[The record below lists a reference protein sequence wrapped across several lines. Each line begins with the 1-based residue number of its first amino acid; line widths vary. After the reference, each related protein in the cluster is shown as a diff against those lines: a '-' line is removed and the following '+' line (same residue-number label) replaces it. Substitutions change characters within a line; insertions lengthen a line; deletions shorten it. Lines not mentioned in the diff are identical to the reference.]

1 MAVAVVLVVI
11 VAIGLYVVLGKNGPV
26 DVTAYLVQRGTIQL
40 SSTAFAEGDS
50 IPMQYTCEADSL
62 VSPPLRV
69 LNAPADAKSLAVI
82 VDDPDV
88 PKQRVPTGVFTHWV
102 LFNIPATTTDI
113 AEGKA
118 AGIAGANGAGQA
130 AYAGPC
136 PPKEYLPSEHRYF
149 FTVYALD
156 SELGLSQGATKD
168 QVLSAMQG
176 HIIGQSHLMGRYQKT
191 K

>member
-11 VAIGLYVVLGKNGPV
+11 VAIGLYVVLGKNGPA
-26 DVTAYLVQRGTIQL
+26 DVTAYLEQRGTIQL
-40 SSTAFAEGDS
+40 TSTAFAEGDS
-50 IPMQYTCEADSL
+50 IPAQYTCEAESV
-62 VSPPLRV
+62 VSPPLRI
-69 LNAPADAKSLAVI
+69 LNVPADAKTLALI

-88 PKQRVPTGVFTHWV
+88 PKQRVPSGIFTHWV
-102 LFNIPATTTDI
+102 LFNIPATTTEI
-113 AEGKA
+113 AEGRQ
-118 AGIAGANGAGQA
+118 AGVPGANGAGQA

-136 PPKEYLPSEHRYF
+136 PPKEYTPTEHRYF

-156 SELGLSQGATKD
+156 SELGLSQGATKE

-176 HIIGQSHLMGRYQKT
+176 HIVGQSHLMGRYQKT